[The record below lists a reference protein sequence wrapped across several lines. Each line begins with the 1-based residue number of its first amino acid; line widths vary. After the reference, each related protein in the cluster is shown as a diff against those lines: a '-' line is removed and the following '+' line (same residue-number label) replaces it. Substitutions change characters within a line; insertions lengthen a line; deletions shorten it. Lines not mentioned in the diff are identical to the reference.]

1 VADENAQALWYVAP
15 GRAEIR
21 RERVAAPAEGEVFVR
36 ALHGALSRGTER
48 LVFSGRVPASEFER
62 MRAPHMSGSFP
73 FPVKYGY
80 ATVGRVE
87 EGPADLQDRIVFVLH
102 PHQTCFTV
110 PAAAVVPVPDEVP
123 LPRAVLAAN
132 METALNA
139 IWDAAPGPAD
149 RIAVVGAGVVGA
161 LVAWLAGRLPGA
173 EVTLIDIAPERASLA
188 AALGVGLAAPEAAPR
203 DCDLVVHASGS
214 AAGLDSKRGTISRLA
229 TKLTHRLVGT
239 DLSDPMSGF
248 FMMRRDRFDAI
259 APRLS
264 PAGFKILLDIAA
276 TAGERLRITEQPY
289 QFGERFEGESKFN
302 AQIAIEFL
310 GLLLAKMTGDAID
323 PRFIFFAIVGT
334 LGLIVHL
341 IALKLCLAF
350 LPAQSDLFR
359 IAQVIATFV
368 AMSSNFLLNNE
379 LTYRDRRLKGFA
391 ALRGFAL
398 FCLTC
403 SVGALANVDLASW
416 LYTEREVWWVAGAA
430 GAIMGALWNYA
441 MSTLFVWRVR

>member
-1 VADENAQALWYVAP
+1 LRSAQLSIVVPTYKERGNVAELVRRLDLALAGIAWEAIFVDDNSPDGTADAVKAVAASDMRVRCLRRVGRRGLAGACIEGMLSSSAPYVA
-15 GRAEIR
+15 
-21 RERVAAPAEGEVFVR
+21 V
-36 ALHGALSRGTER
+36 
-48 LVFSGRVPASEFER
+48 
-62 MRAPHMSGSFP
+62 MD
-73 FPVKYGY
+73 
-80 ATVGRVE
+80 
-87 EGPADLQDRIVFVLH
+87 ADLQHDEKVL
-102 PHQTCFTV
+102 PQM
-110 PAAAVVPVPDEVP
+110 
-123 LPRAVLAAN
+123 LARL
-132 METALNA
+132 ES
-139 IWDAAPGPAD
+139 GEAD
-149 RIAVVGAGVVGA
+149 
-161 LVAWLAGRLPGA
+161 LVAATRYVEG
-173 EVTLIDIAPERASLA
+173 
-188 AALGVGLAAPEAAPR
+188 
-203 DCDLVVHASGS
+203 GS

-289 QFGERFEGESKFN
+289 RFGERFEGESKFN